1 MENKQSQKLGAGIIM
16 ISIIYFIGS
25 IFAILGSI
33 LLFATKNE
41 LQATTLS
48 TTRIT
53 ISLIIQIILTISIL
67 LILLKKS
74 IGVYSYFTFV
84 VINMIYTIIGN
95 GFNWTIIGTLILP
108 ILMAILITRKKELF
122 SF

>member
-1 MENKQSQKLGAGIIM
+1 MENKQSQKLGAGIII

-25 IFAILGSI
+25 IFTILGAI

-41 LQATTLS
+41 LQAATLS

-53 ISLIIQIILTISIL
+53 ISLILQIIIVISII

-74 IGVYSYFTFV
+74 IGVYSYFTLAA
-84 VINMIYTIIGN
+84 INIIYTIIGN
-95 GFNWTIIGTLILP
+95 GFNWTIVGSLILP

>member
-1 MENKQSQKLGAGIIM
+1 MENKQSQKLGFGIII
-16 ISIIYFIGS
+16 ISIIYFISS
-25 IFAILGSI
+25 IFVILGSL

-41 LQATTLS
+41 VQTLS
-48 TTRIT
+48 TSQII
-53 ISLIIQIILTISIL
+53 ISLTIQIVLTISII

-84 VINMIYTIIGN
+84 VINVIYTIIGN
-95 GFNWTIIGTLILP
+95 GFSWKIVGSLILP
-108 ILMAILITRKKELF
+108 ILMAILIKRKKELF